1 MTMAISVTRAS
12 LLLAVVLVFLIGC
25 NRAGARIP
33 GISLP
38 FDDTRTGFL
47 AKRTLPV
54 AIEIEPP
61 IDVRQAHYGEKVA
74 GTKWTGCSTDPLWIS
89 SASDLVHDRLRQ
101 EVAASKLFLPA
112 PDPTARSNKLILKT
126 QIHAFCSQAVG
137 FLFMRIAG
145 ISAFDFTLEHNG
157 KVIWQRKIERVV
169 TDADP
174 DYTGSQVTFIEQGM
188 TTLMSDSLRVSLKD
202 LLTQLGA
209 ALEGQKL
216 IDRLSP

>member
-1 MTMAISVTRAS
+1 MTTAISATRAS
-12 LLLAVVLVFLIGC
+12 LLLVVLLTFLTGC

-33 GISLP
+33 GVSLP
-38 FDDTRTGFL
+38 FDDTSTGFL
-47 AKRTLPV
+47 AKRTLLV

-61 IDVRQAHYGEKVA
+61 IDVRQSHYGERVA
-74 GTKWTGCSTDPLWIS
+74 GTKWTGCSTDPLWIN
-89 SASDLVHDRLRQ
+89 SASNLVQNRLRQ
-101 EVAASKLFLPA
+101 EVTASRLFLPA
-112 PDPTARSNKLILKT
+112 PAPTARGNKLILKT

-157 KVIWQRKIERVV
+157 KVIWQHKIEHVV

-202 LLTQLGA
+202 LLIQLEA
-209 ALEGQKL
+209 VLTGQKL
-216 IDRLSP
+216 I